1 MTKTISQKLRE
12 LAQGKAEVPNFW
24 WLPHSVQ
31 EAIYDWKDLD
41 TESWIDLNQD
51 ERRTFCEFVA
61 CALESEQ

>member
-12 LAQGKAEVPNFW
+12 LAYTKGGVPDFW
-24 WLPHSVQ
+24 WPPYFAQ

-41 TESWIDLNQD
+41 KEYLIDLTLD
-51 ERRTFCEFVA
+51 ERCMFLLFLA

>member
-12 LAQGKAEVPNFW
+12 HAQSKQGGY
-24 WLPHSVQ
+24 HMG
-31 EAIYDWKDLD
+31 
-41 TESWIDLNQD
+41 WINQGIATILMRFLNHGEYYMALEMD